1 MSNGLVCVQVVLE
14 SKSAEEANRELKALQ
29 ELGGYLGG
37 RVLGE
42 GGGKPWRAQAFFPAV
57 EGLKAG
63 DEISNEMRVVFIP
76 SSLAPSLGISLS

>member
-42 GGGKPWRAQAFFPAV
+42 GGGKSWRAQAFFPAA

-63 DEISNEMRVVFIP
+63 DQISNEMRVVFIP
-76 SSLAPSLGISLS
+76 NSLIKEMGL